1 MESVQIGPI
10 ALPPNRF
17 WVIAP
22 RRRGDQPTLPR
33 VPFGDALRALPPATL
48 PSVRLQLRDLEM
60 WTRPAE
66 SRNAIDL
73 YPFSLHPHVRRRERR
88 YGVGQRRP

>member
-1 MESVQIGPI
+1 MESVEIGLMP
-10 ALPPNRF
+10 LPPIRL

-22 RRRGDQPTLPR
+22 RHRADQPSHPR
-33 VPFGDALRALPPATL
+33 VPFGDALRALSPATL

-60 WTRPAE
+60 WTRPVE

-73 YPFSLHPHVRRRERR
+73 YPFSLHPQVRRRERR
-88 YGVGQRRP
+88 HGVGQRRP